1 MAMIDM
7 QGMGDEDFKG
17 GGAGDR
23 PEPGLYHVAV
33 DWCNEKPDEN
43 RIDVA
48 FVVLAGK
55 PLRKDAADQAG
66 KQIVMKLFLS
76 SGKGEKETRTLIRQL
91 GRFARIAGLIDKK
104 DVGQQREVDFTA
116 SAGAQFI
123 IKVEPHKFTNKEGI
137 EVATVQV
144 PFFGFW
150 QIGDKDVQG
159 AVIDSGM
166 WEAATNRNVERI
178 DDGGAKASG
187 SASTPTT
194 TNGKPQ
200 PAMAGAAAGAGEFDD
215 I

>member
-1 MAMIDM
+1 MVMLDT

-55 PLRKDAADQAG
+55 PLRKDAPDQAG

-76 SGKGEKETRTLIRQL
+76 SGKGEKETRTLVRQL

-116 SAGAQFI
+116 STGAQCI
-123 IKVEPHKFTNKEGI
+123 VKVEPHKFTNKEGV
-137 EVATVQV
+137 EVNTVQV

-159 AVIDSGM
+159 AVIDAAM
-166 WEAATNRNVERI
+166 WDAATNRSVELI
-178 DDGGAKASG
+178 DAGDASKPSGATAKS
-187 SASTPTT
+187 
-194 TNGKPQ
+194 NGQPAQQ